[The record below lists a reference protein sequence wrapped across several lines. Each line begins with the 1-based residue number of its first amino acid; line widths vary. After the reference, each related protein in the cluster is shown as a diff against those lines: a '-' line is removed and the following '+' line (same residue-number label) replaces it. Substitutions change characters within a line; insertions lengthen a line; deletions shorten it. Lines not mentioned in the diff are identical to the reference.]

1 MKQVSQKGSG
11 SFQKFSA
18 PVNLHTRYCEIFCSL
33 CCVLR
38 KLSDPRSLRLRNSL
52 AFPENNTGKEP
63 KYTKAVDR
71 GRLVHLSRAFVL
83 TLKGWLILSWVT
95 EISYY
100 SLGHGL
106 KRVASL
112 FLVGSHMTRS
122 TVSFSSNKEET
133 KFIKFD
139 PVG

>member
-1 MKQVSQKGSG
+1 MH
-11 SFQKFSA
+11 F
-18 PVNLHTRYCEIFCSL
+18 
-33 CCVLR
+33 
-38 KLSDPRSLRLRNSL
+38 
-52 AFPENNTGKEP
+52 
-63 KYTKAVDR
+63 
-71 GRLVHLSRAFVL
+71 SRAFVL

-122 TVSFSSNKEET
+122 TVSFSSNKRKQNSSNLILRAEKKKKKKKKKNRGVVST
-133 KFIKFD
+133 AIANSAKLYKIYIPCKTQKSTHKHTHK
-139 PVG
+139 